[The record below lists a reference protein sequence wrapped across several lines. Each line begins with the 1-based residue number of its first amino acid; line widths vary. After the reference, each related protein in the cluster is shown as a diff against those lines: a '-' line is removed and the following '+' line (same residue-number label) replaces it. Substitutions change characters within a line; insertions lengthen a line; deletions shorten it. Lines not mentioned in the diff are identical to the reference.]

1 MMDPKRVVIG
11 GAILVIA
18 GLGCGG
24 GGDAGGG
31 DGGGGD
37 GGSVG
42 DRNPP
47 VCTAGET
54 RCTGDAVE
62 ICLADET
69 GWDLSE
75 TCEGDNVCV
84 EGACVLSDFQILNV
98 VADPAVFVEGAVT
111 SVTLTATYEGTPTQH
126 QWQQMGGP
134 QSGGLGTSTATSMKV
149 DVSGIQVAAET
160 ELSFGLSV
168 TRIDPSSTGLAPK
181 ADVTVTES
189 VSVVVL
195 PATIEP
201 ALPDGVQVGGSVVDV
216 EVFNASGNEQAIWA
230 VGNRL
235 SVTDVGLTSQ
245 PIDTL
250 TLPGF
255 VEDILVVDYLGTN
268 YYALVSMGAEGIAVV
283 ALADLSLVTTVGVNF
298 YQDGITFTEGGGAIL
313 ADNIVEGTR
322 GKIRSLLTDGTSLWI
337 ANEAY
342 GIHKTAL
349 SNLLGVG
356 GPTLELDGTLLID
369 SEVFTLLYAGENP
382 WGGPRHMSMVNGK
395 IFVAQG
401 FLGMGIFDATTLDQV
416 GRYNMYTDTNMHE
429 DWFIQRN
436 PADEVQDV
444 GGLYLDAVTGMPD
457 YRQASFEI
465 LEVWKGDVVA
475 DTPWADFDRYGKF
488 YYNSR
493 SVAVADQ
500 GGTSIAYIAYGLGGL
515 VAVDVTGYETATT
528 GTFLDATYLGYAP
541 GVPAHGPDKPIGEQ
555 SKSLYPYFGAGM
567 LKEAGAV
574 DVKVVGTNVYFTDHF
589 AGLLVMGGADD
600 PAANWAGVDGTYD
613 NDDPLLGDGVLGD
626 HWPDYEFVTSYDM
639 SPYDPSD
646 HESLPVWMY
655 ESPNLLVT
663 GEVGGHGN
671 AIALTAAMNAGQA
684 GQVDVVMT
692 TGSGGIVFLDISSLV
707 TPGVFTA
714 AQFFPTTDELG
725 AAPDGTATQ
734 TISIGHTQGVVAT
747 DNYLYVADGPHGV
760 SAWQLLDETGLP
772 LDDIHLVA
780 NTIQDEYPVTV
791 GTDTFYPAAHAWGVV
806 YDEATDT
813 VLSTCQSVGVRRIDV
828 SGVESGA
835 ATVLSPLM
843 LNPMP
848 TDIFEHN
855 GDYGTVDGVQY
866 QDHAY
871 DVALKGSLAYVADGS
886 NGLTVY
892 DLTKDPTVMTSGFL
906 VANIGAGSN
915 RPPLGR
921 AAAIALWT
929 NPADSKE
936 YAFIA
941 ASQSGIGVVDVT
953 DLSDMKF
960 VKVFEPKKVED
971 DKVIK
976 ADGRS
981 VDVHVVGDHVYL
993 SYSSFGIVVFTIAD
1007 LIAPVPDGVDPLQ
1020 IWKTGSTG
1028 VSQYDYRPD
1037 HLAKFRLTNE
1047 VGYEE
1052 LDAEALYMEY
1062 TNLND
1067 RLVFYVGYGAA
1078 GLVRVDWTNPAAP
1091 VLLDVAP
1098 TVGEATSVAIANG
1111 RVFVADHGGGFIQ
1124 FK

>member
-1 MMDPKRVVIG
+1 
-11 GAILVIA
+11 
-18 GLGCGG
+18 
-24 GGDAGGG
+24 
-31 DGGGGD
+31 
-37 GGSVG
+37 
-42 DRNPP
+42 
-47 VCTAGET
+47 
-54 RCTGDAVE
+54 VE

-75 TCEGDNVCV
+75 TCEGDNVCID
-84 EGACVLSDFQILNV
+84 GACVLSDFQILNV
-98 VADPAVFVEGAVT
+98 VAEPAVFVEGAVT

-126 QWQQMGGP
+126 QWQQTGGP
-134 QSGGLGTSTATSMKV
+134 QGGLGTSTATSVQV
-149 DVSGIQVAAET
+149 DVSGIRVAAET

-168 TRIDPSSTGLAPK
+168 TRIDPSSTALAPK
-181 ADVTVTES
+181 ADVTVTEI
-189 VSVVVL
+189 VSVVIL

-235 SVTDVGLTSQ
+235 SLTDVGLTSQ

-255 VEDILVVDYLGTN
+255 VEDILVVDYLGTD
-268 YYALVSMGAEGIAVV
+268 YALLSMGAEGIAVV

-313 ADNIVEGTR
+313 TDNIIEGTR
-322 GKIRSLLTDGTSLWI
+322 GEIRSLLTDGTSLWI

-349 SNLLGVG
+349 SNLLAVG
-356 GPTLELDGTLLID
+356 GPALELDGTLLID

-382 WGGPRHMSMVNGK
+382 WGGPRKMSMVNGK

-444 GGLYLDAVTGMPD
+444 GGLLYLDAVTGMPD

-541 GVPAHGPDKPIGEQ
+541 AVPAHGPDKPIGEQ

-646 HESLPVWMY
+646 HESLPIWMY
-655 ESPNLLVT
+655 ESPSLLVT

-684 GQVDVVMT
+684 GEVDVVMT
-692 TGSGGIVFLDISSLV
+692 TGSGGNVFLDISSLV
-707 TPGVFTA
+707 TPGAFTA

-760 SAWQLLDETGLP
+760 SAWQLLDDTGLP

-1028 VSQYDYRPD
+1028 VSEYDYRPD
-1037 HLAKFRLTNE
+1037 HLAKFRLTDE

-1052 LDAEALYMEY
+1052 LHAEALYMEY

-1067 RLVFYVGYGAA
+1067 SLVFYVAYGEA
-1078 GLVRVDWTNPAAP
+1078 GLVRVDWTDPVAP